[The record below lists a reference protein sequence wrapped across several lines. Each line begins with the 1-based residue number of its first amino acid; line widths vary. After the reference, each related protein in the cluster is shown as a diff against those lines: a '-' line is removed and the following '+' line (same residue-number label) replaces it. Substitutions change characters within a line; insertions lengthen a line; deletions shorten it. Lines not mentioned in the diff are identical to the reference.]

1 VLRLLRMD
9 CDGAG
14 GQAYG
19 FRLTSLARLSGAR
32 STNSNVTLLQY
43 ITQFIAKRNPKA
55 L

>member
-1 VLRLLRMD
+1 MKGDR
-9 CDGAG
+9 AW

-43 ITQFIAKRNPKA
+43 ITQFIAKRNAKA